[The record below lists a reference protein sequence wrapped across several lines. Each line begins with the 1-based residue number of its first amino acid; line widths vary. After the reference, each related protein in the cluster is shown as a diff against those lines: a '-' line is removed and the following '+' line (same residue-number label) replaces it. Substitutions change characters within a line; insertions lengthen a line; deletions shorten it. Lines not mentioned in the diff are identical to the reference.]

1 VSQQP
6 QDDKGLA
13 RQALGSAVA
22 SYGISVLSEPQALR
36 EALTRLLPN
45 SPLERSLL
53 SAAAGADVASRLR
66 RHIQEGYEDAGRAVQ
81 AVAREL
87 AERTAIEIGACL
99 WVTGEFARVLGY
111 PESSAITL
119 AYPTQQL
126 AEDQLPPVQPEPQ
139 PWGAPQPGFGGYQ
152 EQVAYG
158 AAGAGITAGSQQP
171 MMQPPGVQPPGVQPP
186 GVQPPRVQPPR
197 VQPPGV
203 QPPGVQPPGVQ
214 PPGVQPPGVQPPGV
228 QPPGVQPPGVQPSGV
243 QPPGMQPPGVE
254 PAWGQVPGTQPPGIQ
269 PGVQQPGVQPG
280 GWWQM
285 PPGQVPPGPG
295 APVPGYGPPRRPGN
309 RGRVILIVAAAVV
322 VALGGYAGAAAA
334 THLFPFHRV
343 EAAPLP
349 RPSIR
354 PTHHQPTATPTPSPT
369 SSVATLPSGKAPL
382 TALLPGVLD
391 DPASQCSPILPP
403 YHWTMSGVVQALQC
417 DQVPGLRDGT
427 VFAFQLDSAS
437 NYLTAWGNYNQWW
450 GFNGAAAGTSC
461 PPGSATSEGTVSW
474 SGHFFPQ
481 HEGQV
486 LECEEVSGNQP
497 AYTWTM
503 PTEYAFIVAQGA
515 PGSSFAALQTWWT
528 DDAGPNTAPSPAT
541 P

>member
-1 VSQQP
+1 MSQQP
-6 QDDKGLA
+6 QDDRGLA

-22 SYGISVLSEPQALR
+22 SYGISILSDPRALR

-45 SPLERSLL
+45 SPRERSLL

-66 RHIQEGYEDAGRAVQ
+66 RHIQEGYEDPNRAVQ

-87 AERTAIEIGACL
+87 AERTAIEMAACL
-99 WVTGEFARVLGY
+99 WVTAEFDRVLGY
-111 PESSAITL
+111 PESSGTTL
-119 AYPTQQL
+119 AYPTRPL
-126 AEDQLPPVQPEPQ
+126 ADDQLPPVEPEPP
-139 PWGAPQPGFGGYQ
+139 PWGGPQPGFGGYQ
-152 EQVAYG
+152 EQAGYG
-158 AAGAGITAGSQQP
+158 VAGAGITPGSQQP
-171 MMQPPGVQPPGVQPP
+171 MMQPPGAQGP
-186 GVQPPRVQPPR
+186 
-197 VQPPGV
+197 
-203 QPPGVQPPGVQ
+203 
-214 PPGVQPPGVQPPGV
+214 
-228 QPPGVQPPGVQPSGV
+228 GV
-243 QPPGMQPPGVE
+243 QPPGMQPPGM
-254 PAWGQVPGTQPPGIQ
+254 QPPGI
-269 PGVQQPGVQPG
+269 QPGVQPG

-295 APVPGYGPPRRPGN
+295 VPVPGYGQPRRPGN

-322 VALGGYAGAAAA
+322 VALGGYVGAAAV

-343 EAAPLP
+343 DAVPLP

-354 PTHHQPTATPTPSPT
+354 PTHHQPTATPAPTPT
-369 SSVATLPSGKAPL
+369 STVATLPQGKAPL

-417 DQVPGLRDGT
+417 DQVPGLRNGT

-461 PPGSATSEGTVSW
+461 PPGGATGEGTVSW
-474 SGHFFPQ
+474 SAHFFPQ

-515 PGSSFAALQTWWT
+515 PGSSYAGLQTWWT
-528 DDAGPNTAPSPAT
+528 ADAGPNTAPSPAT

>member
-22 SYGISVLSEPQALR
+22 SYGIGILSDPRALR

-45 SPLERSLL
+45 SPRERSLL

-66 RHIQEGYEDAGRAVQ
+66 RHIQEGYEDPSRAVQ

-87 AERTAIEIGACL
+87 AERTAIEMAACL
-99 WVTGEFARVLGY
+99 WVTAEFDRVLGY
-111 PESSAITL
+111 PESAGTTL
-119 AYPTQQL
+119 AYATRPL
-126 AEDQLPPVQPEPQ
+126 ADDQLPPVQPEPP
-139 PWGAPQPGFGGYQ
+139 PWGGPQPGFGGYQ
-152 EQVAYG
+152 EQAGYG
-158 AAGAGITAGSQQP
+158 VAGAGITPGSQQP
-171 MMQPPGVQPPGVQPP
+171 MMQPPGAPGP
-186 GVQPPRVQPPR
+186 
-197 VQPPGV
+197 
-203 QPPGVQPPGVQ
+203 
-214 PPGVQPPGVQPPGV
+214 
-228 QPPGVQPPGVQPSGV
+228 GV
-243 QPPGMQPPGVE
+243 QPPGMQPPGMQPPGIQE
-254 PAWGQVPGTQPPGIQ
+254 PGGQVPGMQPPGIQ
-269 PGVQQPGVQPG
+269 PGVQQPGIQQPGVQPG

-295 APVPGYGPPRRPGN
+295 IPVPGYGPPRRPGN
-309 RGRVILIVAAAVV
+309 RGRVILIAAAAVV
-322 VALGGYAGAAAA
+322 VALGGYVGVAAA
-334 THLFPFHRV
+334 THVFPFHRV
-343 EAAPLP
+343 DAAPLL

-354 PTHHQPTATPTPSPT
+354 PTHHQPAATPTPTPT
-369 SSVATLPSGKAPL
+369 STVATLPQGKAPL

-417 DQVPGLRDGT
+417 DQVPGLRNGT

-461 PPGSATSEGTVSW
+461 PPASATGEGTVSW

-528 DDAGPNTAPSPAT
+528 DDAGPNTAPGPAT

>member
-1 VSQQP
+1 MSQQP
-6 QDDKGLA
+6 QDDRGLA

-22 SYGISVLSEPQALR
+22 SCGISILSDPRALR

-45 SPLERSLL
+45 SPRERSLL

-66 RHIQEGYEDAGRAVQ
+66 RHIQEGYEDPNRAVQ

-87 AERTAIEIGACL
+87 AERTAIEMAACL
-99 WVTGEFARVLGY
+99 WVTAEFDRVLGY
-111 PESSAITL
+111 PESSGTTL
-119 AYPTQQL
+119 AYPTRPL
-126 AEDQLPPVQPEPQ
+126 GDDQLPPVEPEPP
-139 PWGAPQPGFGGYQ
+139 PWGGPQPGFGGYQ
-152 EQVAYG
+152 EQAGYG
-158 AAGAGITAGSQQP
+158 VAGAGITPGSQQP
-171 MMQPPGVQPPGVQPP
+171 MMQPPGAQGP
-186 GVQPPRVQPPR
+186 
-197 VQPPGV
+197 
-203 QPPGVQPPGVQ
+203 
-214 PPGVQPPGVQPPGV
+214 
-228 QPPGVQPPGVQPSGV
+228 GV
-243 QPPGMQPPGVE
+243 QPPGMQPPGM
-254 PAWGQVPGTQPPGIQ
+254 QPPGI
-269 PGVQQPGVQPG
+269 QPGVQPG

-295 APVPGYGPPRRPGN
+295 VPVPGYGQPRRPGN

-322 VALGGYAGAAAA
+322 VALGGYVGAAAV

-343 EAAPLP
+343 DAVPLP

-354 PTHHQPTATPTPSPT
+354 PTHHQPTATPAPTPT
-369 SSVATLPSGKAPL
+369 STVATLPQGKAPL

-417 DQVPGLRDGT
+417 DQVPGLRNGT

-461 PPGSATSEGTVSW
+461 PPGGATGEGTVSW
-474 SGHFFPQ
+474 SAHFFPQ

-515 PGSSFAALQTWWT
+515 PGSSYAGLQTWWT
-528 DDAGPNTAPSPAT
+528 ADAGPNTAPSPAT

>member
-6 QDDKGLA
+6 QDNKALA

-22 SYGISVLSEPQALR
+22 SYGISVLSDPQALR
-36 EALTRLLPN
+36 QALTRLLPN
-45 SPLERSLL
+45 SPRERSLL
-53 SAAAGADVASRLR
+53 TAAAGADVASRLR
-66 RHIQEGYEDAGRAVQ
+66 RHIQEGYEDSSRAVQ

-87 AERTAIEIGACL
+87 AERTAIEMAACL
-99 WVTGEFARVLGY
+99 WVTAEFDRVLGY
-111 PESSAITL
+111 PESSGITL
-119 AYPTQQL
+119 AYPTRPL
-126 AEDQLPPVQPEPQ
+126 SDDQLPPVQPGPPPWGGPQ
-139 PWGAPQPGFGGYQ
+139 PVTQPP
-152 EQVAYG
+152 V
-158 AAGAGITAGSQQP
+158 
-171 MMQPPGVQPPGVQPP
+171 MQPPGIQPGVQQP
-186 GVQPPRVQPPR
+186 GVQ
-197 VQPPGV
+197 
-203 QPPGVQPPGVQ
+203 
-214 PPGVQPPGVQPPGV
+214 
-228 QPPGVQPPGVQPSGV
+228 
-243 QPPGMQPPGVE
+243 
-254 PAWGQVPGTQPPGIQ
+254 Q

-295 APVPGYGPPRRPGN
+295 VPVPGYGPPRRPGN

-334 THLFPFHRV
+334 THLFPFHRAD
-343 EAAPLP
+343 AAPLP
-349 RPSIR
+349 GPSI
-354 PTHHQPTATPTPSPT
+354 PQPHHQPTPTRTPMST
-369 SSVATLPSGKAPL
+369 VATLPRGKAPL

-437 NYLTAWGNYNQWW
+437 NYLSAWGNYNQWW

-461 PPGSATSEGTVSW
+461 PPAGATGEGTVSW

-486 LECEEVSGNQP
+486 LECEEVSGSQP

-503 PTEYAFIVAQGA
+503 PTEYAFVVAQGA

-528 DDAGPNTAPSPAT
+528 GDAGPNTAPSPAT

>member
-6 QDDKGLA
+6 QDDRGLA

-22 SYGISVLSEPQALR
+22 SYGISILSDPRALR

-45 SPLERSLL
+45 SPRERSLL

-66 RHIQEGYEDAGRAVQ
+66 RHIQEGYEDPNRAVQ

-87 AERTAIEIGACL
+87 AERTAIEMAACL
-99 WVTGEFARVLGY
+99 WVTAEFDRVLGY
-111 PESSAITL
+111 PESSGTTL
-119 AYPTQQL
+119 AYPTRPL
-126 AEDQLPPVQPEPQ
+126 GDDQLPPVEPEPP
-139 PWGAPQPGFGGYQ
+139 PWGGPQPGFGGYQ
-152 EQVAYG
+152 EQAGYG
-158 AAGAGITAGSQQP
+158 VAGAGITPGSQQP
-171 MMQPPGVQPPGVQPP
+171 MMQPPGAQGP
-186 GVQPPRVQPPR
+186 
-197 VQPPGV
+197 
-203 QPPGVQPPGVQ
+203 
-214 PPGVQPPGVQPPGV
+214 
-228 QPPGVQPPGVQPSGV
+228 GV
-243 QPPGMQPPGVE
+243 QPPGMQPPGM
-254 PAWGQVPGTQPPGIQ
+254 QPPGI
-269 PGVQQPGVQPG
+269 QPGVQPG

-295 APVPGYGPPRRPGN
+295 VPVPGYGQPRRPGN

-322 VALGGYAGAAAA
+322 VALGGYVGAAAV

-343 EAAPLP
+343 DAVPLP

-354 PTHHQPTATPTPSPT
+354 PTHHQPTATPAPTPT
-369 SSVATLPSGKAPL
+369 STVATLPQGKAPL

-417 DQVPGLRDGT
+417 DQVPGLRNGT

-461 PPGSATSEGTVSW
+461 PPGGATGEGTVSW
-474 SGHFFPQ
+474 SAHFFPQ

-515 PGSSFAALQTWWT
+515 PGSSYAGLQTWWT
-528 DDAGPNTAPSPAT
+528 ADAGPNTAPSPAT

>member
-6 QDDKGLA
+6 QDDRGLA

-22 SYGISVLSEPQALR
+22 SYGISVLGDPQALG

-45 SPLERSLL
+45 SPRERNLMI
-53 SAAAGADVASRLR
+53 AAAGADVASRLR
-66 RHIQEGYEDAGRAVQ
+66 RQVQEGYVDLATAIR

-87 AERTAIEIGACL
+87 SERTAIEQASCV
-99 WVTGEFARVLGY
+99 WVTAEFARVLGY
-111 PESSAITL
+111 PESSASTQPYATQPL
-119 AYPTQQL
+119 AD
-126 AEDQLPPVQPEPQ
+126 EQLPPVQPGPQ
-139 PWGAPQPGFGGYQ
+139 PWGAPQPGFGGYP

-158 AAGAGITAGSQQP
+158 VAGAGITPGSQQP
-171 MMQPPGVQPPGVQPP
+171 MQPPGPQVPEIQPGVQQPGMQPPGVQQPSMQPP
-186 GVQPPRVQPPR
+186 GVQQPGMQPP
-197 VQPPGV
+197 
-203 QPPGVQPPGVQ
+203 
-214 PPGVQPPGVQPPGV
+214 
-228 QPPGVQPPGVQPSGV
+228 GV
-243 QPPGMQPPGVE
+243 QPPGMQPPGV
-254 PAWGQVPGTQPPGIQ
+254 QPPGMQPGVQPQGIQ
-269 PGVQQPGVQPG
+269 PGVQQPG

-322 VALGGYAGAAAA
+322 VVLGGYVGAAAA

-343 EAAPLP
+343 DAAPQP
-349 RPSIR
+349 TPSIR
-354 PTHHQPTATPTPSPT
+354 PTRHQPAPTPTPTPT
-369 SSVATLPSGKAPL
+369 STVTALPPGKASL

-403 YHWTMSGVVQALQC
+403 YHWNMSGVVQALQC
-417 DQVPGLRDGT
+417 NQVPGLRNGT

-450 GFNGAAAGTSC
+450 GFNGATAGTSC
-461 PPGSATSEGTVSW
+461 PPASASSEGTVPW

-515 PGSSFAALQTWWT
+515 AGSSFAALQTWWT

>member
-66 RHIQEGYEDAGRAVQ
+66 RHIQEGYEDSGRAVQ

-87 AERTAIEIGACL
+87 SERTAIEMAACL
-99 WVTGEFARVLGY
+99 WVTAEFARVLGY
-111 PESSAITL
+111 PESSATTL
-119 AYPTQQL
+119 VYATQPL
-126 AEDQLPPVQPEPQ
+126 TDDQLPPVQPEPQ
-139 PWGAPQPGFGGYQ
+139 PWAAPQPGFGGYQ

-158 AAGAGITAGSQQP
+158 VAGAGITPGSQQP
-171 MMQPPGVQPPGVQPP
+171 IMQPPGTQAP
-186 GVQPPRVQPPR
+186 
-197 VQPPGV
+197 
-203 QPPGVQPPGVQ
+203 
-214 PPGVQPPGVQPPGV
+214 
-228 QPPGVQPPGVQPSGV
+228 GV
-243 QPPGMQPPGVE
+243 QPPGMQPPGMQ
-254 PAWGQVPGTQPPGIQ
+254 PPGMQPPGIQPPGMQPPGIQ
-269 PGVQQPGVQPG
+269 PGVQQPGVQPV

-295 APVPGYGPPRRPGN
+295 VPLPGYGPPRRPGN
-309 RGRVILIVAAAVV
+309 RGRVVLIVAAAVV

-343 EAAPLP
+343 DAAPLP
-349 RPSIR
+349 RPSFR
-354 PTHHQPTATPTPSPT
+354 PTHHQSTATPTPTPT
-369 SSVATLPSGKAPL
+369 SAVGTLPQGKAPL

-417 DQVPGLRDGT
+417 DQVPGLRNGT

-461 PPGSATSEGTVSW
+461 PPAGATGEGTVSW

-481 HEGQV
+481 HESQV

-503 PTEYAFIVAQGA
+503 PTQYAFIVAQGA

>member
-1 VSQQP
+1 MQ
-6 QDDKGLA
+6 
-13 RQALGSAVA
+13 
-22 SYGISVLSEPQALR
+22 
-36 EALTRLLPN
+36 
-45 SPLERSLL
+45 SP
-53 SAAAGADVASRLR
+53 GD
-66 RHIQEGYEDAGRAVQ
+66 
-81 AVAREL
+81 
-87 AERTAIEIGACL
+87 
-99 WVTGEFARVLGY
+99 
-111 PESSAITL
+111 
-119 AYPTQQL
+119 
-126 AEDQLPPVQPEPQ
+126 
-139 PWGAPQPGFGGYQ
+139 
-152 EQVAYG
+152 
-158 AAGAGITAGSQQP
+158 
-171 MMQPPGVQPPGVQPP
+171 
-186 GVQPPRVQPPR
+186 
-197 VQPPGV
+197 
-203 QPPGVQPPGVQ
+203 
-214 PPGVQPPGVQPPGV
+214 
-228 QPPGVQPPGVQPSGV
+228 
-243 QPPGMQPPGVE
+243 QPPGMQPPGMQ
-254 PAWGQVPGTQPPGIQ
+254 PPGMQPPGMQPPGMQPPGIQ

-334 THLFPFHRV
+334 THRFPFHRV
-343 EAAPLP
+343 DAAPLP

-354 PTHHQPTATPTPSPT
+354 PTHHQPTATPTPTPRST
-369 SSVATLPSGKAPL
+369 VATVPQGKAPL

-403 YHWTMSGVVQALQC
+403 YHWTMSGVVQALVC
-417 DQVPGLRDGT
+417 DQVPGLRSGT

-461 PPGSATSEGTVSW
+461 PPGSATSEGTLSW

-528 DDAGPNTAPSPAT
+528 DDAGPNAAPSPAT

>member
-1 VSQQP
+1 MSQQP
-6 QDDKGLA
+6 QDDRGLA

-22 SYGISVLSEPQALR
+22 SYGISILSDPRALR

-45 SPLERSLL
+45 SPRERSLL

-66 RHIQEGYEDAGRAVQ
+66 RHIQEGYEDPNRAVQ

-87 AERTAIEIGACL
+87 AERTAIEMAACL
-99 WVTGEFARVLGY
+99 WVTAEFDRVLGY
-111 PESSAITL
+111 PESSGTTL
-119 AYPTQQL
+119 AYPTRPL
-126 AEDQLPPVQPEPQ
+126 ADDQLPPVEPEPP
-139 PWGAPQPGFGGYQ
+139 PWGGPQPGFGGYQ
-152 EQVAYG
+152 EQAGYG
-158 AAGAGITAGSQQP
+158 VAGAGITPGSQQP
-171 MMQPPGVQPPGVQPP
+171 MMQPPGAQGPGVQPP
-186 GVQPPRVQPPR
+186 VM
-197 VQPPGV
+197 
-203 QPPGVQPPGVQ
+203 
-214 PPGVQPPGVQPPGV
+214 
-228 QPPGVQPPGVQPSGV
+228 
-243 QPPGMQPPGVE
+243 QPPGMQPPGM
-254 PAWGQVPGTQPPGIQ
+254 QPPGI
-269 PGVQQPGVQPG
+269 QPGVQPG

-285 PPGQVPPGPG
+285 PPGQMPPGPG
-295 APVPGYGPPRRPGN
+295 VPVPGYGQPRRPGN

-322 VALGGYAGAAAA
+322 VALGGYVGAAAV

-343 EAAPLP
+343 DAVPLP

-354 PTHHQPTATPTPSPT
+354 PTHHQPTATPAPTPT
-369 SSVATLPSGKAPL
+369 SAVATLPQGKAPL

-417 DQVPGLRDGT
+417 DQVPGLRNGT

-461 PPGSATSEGTVSW
+461 PPGGAAGEGTVSW
-474 SGHFFPQ
+474 SAHFFPQ

-497 AYTWTM
+497 AYTWAM

-515 PGSSFAALQTWWT
+515 PGSSYAGLQTWWT
-528 DDAGPNTAPSPAT
+528 ADAGPNTAPSPAT